1 MKVYRY
7 TCVAGKVIDRM
18 IKVSSG
24 NHTGKRGARINT
36 TPEKVQQ
43 NNDRLA
49 VKELARKLNANFG
62 HGDLHLVLTYAAAPN
77 RQQAK
82 KDRAA
87 FIKTLR
93 KEMRNQGKEL
103 KYIAVTEYEHTRIH
117 HHIVV
122 NQFDIETICKLWQK
136 GFVKFA
142 VLDNTGN
149 YTDLAEYLIK
159 ETSKTFRLDDS
170 IYKRRYSAS
179 TNLIKPVVKR
189 EEVNPSE
196 LFDDPKP
203 IDGYWIPE
211 EYLRRF
217 EHPVTGLEHLE
228 YLMVAIDK
236 PRSYKSWPRGK
247 KVSDKEYFKTFY
259 TEEQQSL
266 FV

>member
-18 IKVSSG
+18 VKVSSG
-24 NHTGKRGARINT
+24 NHTGKRGARINI

-49 VKELARKLNANFG
+49 VKDLARKLNANFK
-62 HGDLHLVLTYAAAPN
+62 HNDLHLVLTYAVAPN
-77 RQQAK
+77 RRQAK

-87 FIKTLR
+87 FIKALR
-93 KEMRNQGKEL
+93 KAMRSQGVEL

-117 HHIVV
+117 HHIVI
-122 NQFDIETICKLWQK
+122 NNFDINTINEIWTK
-136 GFVKFA
+136 GFVRLS
-142 VLDNTGN
+142 VMDNTGN
-149 YTDLAEYLIK
+149 YTELAEYLIK
-159 ETSKTFRLDDS
+159 ETTKTFRKDDS
-170 IYKRRYSAS
+170 LYKRRYSCSA
-179 TNLIKPVVKR
+179 NLIKPIVKK

-196 LFDDPKP
+196 LWDDPEP
-203 IDGYWIPE
+203 IEGYYIPE
-211 EYLRRF
+211 EYVRRF

-236 PRSYKSWPRGK
+236 PRRYKSWPRGK

-259 TEEQQSL
+259 AEEQQSL
-266 FV
+266 FD